1 MWVMVGDRRMFVVG
15 YTSGGA
21 PYGVYED
28 EMDIGIDGHDPDQP
42 YDFP

>member
-1 MWVMVGDRRMFVVG
+1 MFVAG

-28 EMDIGIDGHDPDQP
+28 EMDASLDVLDAGQQ